1 MGQIVLGKKQNGKFL
16 TIDDLKTEKNAADA
30 FIKFLE
36 LRDWSDIDITP
47 CYEKVSNNVVSVSDF
62 AFGLSIT
69 VIDLISKVFGPFK
82 VTILSKWKDDNYVF
96 IDSYIEAGE
105 EHVVDEDGE
114 CRVIPNSSYVRSV
127 PEKIGYYLKIV
138 NKTDKNLPP
147 ILLYDYQKDEF
158 LQQWLFSWINDP
170 KYECIKDEYK
180 YKDYFKPLMY
190 FKDRLD
196 ELDELDENTL
206 VYYSPDIHIWNDRT
220 AVQVKPF
227 PENVKKVLEE
237 TFIIGT
243 NRMPLKE
250 FKKHLK

>member
-1 MGQIVLGKKQNGKFL
+1 MGQIVLGTRKDGKYL
-16 TIDDLKTEKNAADA
+16 TMKDLKTEKSAVNA

-47 CYEKVSNNVVSVSDF
+47 CYDKVSNTVVSVSDF
-62 AFGLSIT
+62 AFGLT
-69 VIDLISKVFGPFK
+69 RNVIDLISKVFGPFK
-82 VTILSKWKDDNYVF
+82 VTILSKWKDDNYVLV
-96 IDSYIEAGE
+96 DSYVEAGE
-105 EHVVDEDGE
+105 EYVIDEDGGY
-114 CRVIPNSSYVRSV
+114 RAIPNSQYIKSV

-138 NKTDKNLPP
+138 NKTDKDLPP
-147 ILLYDYQKDEF
+147 ILLYDYKKNEL
-158 LQQWLFSWINDP
+158 LQQGPFVWINDDR
-170 KYECIKDEYK
+170 YSCIKDEYK
-180 YKDYFKPLMY
+180 HKDYFKPLMY

-206 VYYSPDIHIWNDRT
+206 VYYFPDTNIWNDLT
-220 AVQVKPF
+220 TVQVKPF
-227 PENVKKVLEE
+227 PEDVKKVLEE